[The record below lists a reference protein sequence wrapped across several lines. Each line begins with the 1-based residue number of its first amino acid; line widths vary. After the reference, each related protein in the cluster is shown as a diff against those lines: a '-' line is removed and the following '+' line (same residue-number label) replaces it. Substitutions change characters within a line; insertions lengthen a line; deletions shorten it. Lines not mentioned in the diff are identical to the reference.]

1 MKVLAIS
8 CHPDDMEIC
17 CGGTLLRCVK
27 RGDDVTVCHIAN
39 GNMGHIII
47 EKDKLGKLRIAEAK
61 KAGTDA
67 QATINS
73 YKTTND
79 NRVANIEA
87 DIKDNVKT
95 AIQANANALSGI
107 LNGTKLDSFADVEA
121 EIAARWFCNYLE
133 YRIRNGYED

>member
-61 KAGTDA
+61 KAGDDA
-67 QATINS
+67 QADVDALKQTV
-73 YKTTND
+73 TTLS
-79 NRVANIEA
+79 AN
-87 DIKDNVKT
+87 T
-95 AIQANANALSGI
+95 S
-107 LNGTKLDSFADVEA
+107 
-121 EIAARWFCNYLE
+121 
-133 YRIRNGYED
+133 